1 MCLTNWVSDLENGK
15 SKPRLEK
22 FHNLSLMYKCDISE
36 ILALFGLNIGDLD
49 KEQGL
54 IALPYTHFR
63 GRAIS

>member
-1 MCLTNWVSDLENGK
+1 
-15 SKPRLEK
+15 
-22 FHNLSLMYKCDISE
+22 MYKCDISE